1 MQLIYGMLIGALA
14 QIITFVQL
22 QGQLKY
28 PWAKD
33 NPLIVVLL
41 GLPISYLFMN
51 STRLFNEA
59 TNATWPGRLIGQGI
73 GIIVF
78 TLMSWLLFREP
89 MTLKTAMCIALAS
102 GVILIQIFWK

>member
-1 MQLIYGMLIGALA
+1 MKLINGMLIGALA

-22 QGQLKY
+22 QGQIRW
-28 PWAKD
+28 PWVKD

-59 TNATWPGRLIGQGI
+59 TGATWPGRLIGQSI
-73 GIIVF
+73 GIVVF
-78 TLMSWLLFREP
+78 ATMSWLLFKEP
-89 MTLKTAMCIALAS
+89 VTTKTTMCIILALC
-102 GVILIQIFWK
+102 VILIQIFWK